1 MRQDDFSRIE
11 SKAAFIGFE
20 AMCLYLAEIGK
31 LDLNELTT
39 DEAFEAARR
48 QVAGYRKALMV
59 DLKNE
64 APF

>member
-11 SKAAFIGFE
+11 SMAAFAGFQ
-20 AMCLYLAEIGK
+20 AMTEYLIQIGK
-31 LDLNELTT
+31 LDLNDLTT

-48 QVAGYRKALMV
+48 QVAGYRKALKD

-64 APF
+64 AQF